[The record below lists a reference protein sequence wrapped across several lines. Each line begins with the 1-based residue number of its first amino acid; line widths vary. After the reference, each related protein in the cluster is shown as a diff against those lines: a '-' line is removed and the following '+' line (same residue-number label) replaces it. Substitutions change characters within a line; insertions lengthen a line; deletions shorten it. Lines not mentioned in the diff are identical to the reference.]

1 MGGGMLL
8 RYLGEH
14 GDQTP
19 IRAGVALAAPLDF
32 PAMGRYLEGHVAAR
46 AMNFAMVNGVKMFLA
61 PCFLRSSL
69 KDKVSV
75 GKALRACTLRQLEE
89 AIICPLHGY
98 ADAEEY
104 YRRNSPLPVMSRI
117 AVPTLI
123 VNAEDDPVIGM
134 ETLPLEEVR
143 KNPNVRM
150 ALTRR
155 GGHIGWGRGGL
166 AGTSWAD
173 AITARFVK
181 VHVHGPEAARLVQV
195 DLRDHA
201 PVEHMTLQ
209 PPMS

>member
-1 MGGGMLL
+1 L

-32 PAMGRYLEGHVAAR
+32 PAVGRFLERSAASR
-46 AMNFAMVNGVKMFLA
+46 ALNFAMVNGVKMFMA
-61 PCFLRSSL
+61 PILKSSL
-69 KDKVSV
+69 KDTVRV
-75 GKALRACTLRQLEE
+75 GSALRACTLRQLEE

-98 ADAEEY
+98 DDAEEY
-104 YRRNSPLPVMSRI
+104 YRKNSPLPVMSRI

-123 VNAEDDPVIGM
+123 VNAEDDPVIGA

-166 AGTSWAD
+166 AASSWAD
-173 AITARFVK
+173 AVAARFLK
-181 VHVHGPEAARLVQV
+181 VHLRGPEAAGMVQV
-195 DLRDHA
+195 DLRDHT
-201 PVEHMTLQ
+201 PLQHMTLQ
-209 PPMS
+209 PPMSRL